1 MAQNKKNKS
10 NLFGTKEQEQPIE
23 DVGYSEEQE
32 KQDLATLGI
41 LDEDELKSVTEYQ
54 GEVLPATNDI
64 FSTLEEQKKMV
75 AVYRN
80 QIALLSDRSKMKRA
94 KQMLSLIEKTMD
106 NISDA
111 EVQQRMKD
119 AINTPF
125 DQKMY
130 VDSIIQLSKEM
141 NNLLRLD
148 SINEGGDAGS
158 LAIQL
163 TTAGGTEIKI
173 AAK

>member
-1 MAQNKKNKS
+1 MAINTKKKE
-10 NLFGTKEQEQPIE
+10 NLFGTQKSETIE
-23 DVGYSEEQE
+23 ELGYSEEQE
-32 KQDLATLGI
+32 KKDLAELGI
-41 LDEDELKSVTEYQ
+41 LDEEEMNAVTEYK

-106 NISDA
+106 NISDD

-148 SINEGGDAGS
+148 SINEGGDAGA

-163 TTAGGTEIKI
+163 TTASGTEIKI